1 MSEDDRLDYE
11 VIVEAPIIVRD
22 VEDRDDAINI
32 AVSKTCNK
40 LNENGLGYVKVEI
53 GYSQSPNGGEPFE
66 SAFLVGTIAL
76 VGLYLTIKVF
86 NAESED
92 HAERIAKSEI
102 DKALNNVPL
111 SLHRIKDLENS

>member
-1 MSEDDRLDYE
+1 MMSEEDRMDYE
-11 VIVEAPIIVRD
+11 VILEAPIIVRD
-22 VEDRDDAINI
+22 VDDRDDAINI
-32 AVSKTCNK
+32 AVSKTCNN
-40 LNENGLGYVKVEI
+40 LNKNGLGYVKVEI

-66 SAFLVGTIAL
+66 SAFLVGSVAL

-102 DKALNNVPL
+102 DKALKDVPL
-111 SLHRIKDLENS
+111 TSHRIRLLEN